1 VLADDL
7 NYNDGTPIVIP
18 ATFGTGDWVEWL
30 SKPCE
35 PENMGFD
42 GDGNAVDL
50 GIDGDGNT
58 CQINIDLTA
67 FNGKVLNVR
76 YDGEMN
82 NLPGY
87 YDRGQSTFYRI
98 INPKDGAIFTSMADT
113 SKTYKYKA
121 LGIDEIFVPQ
131 ASASS
136 CAAGVKFTS
145 IPTGFAAAD
154 LPTYADTTKARPTQI
169 WDTKPT
175 APSCIL
181 EGDVETNCD

>member
-1 VLADDL
+1 M
-7 NYNDGTPIVIP
+7 
-18 ATFGTGDWVEWL
+18 TGDL
-30 SKPCE
+30 AT
-35 PENMGFD
+35 D
-42 GDGNAVDL
+42 GDS
-50 GIDGDGNT
+50 NT

-87 YDRGQSTFYRI
+87 YDRGQRTFYRI

-136 CAAGVKFTS
+136 CASGVKFTS

-154 LPTYADTTKARPTQI
+154 LPSYADATKARPSQI